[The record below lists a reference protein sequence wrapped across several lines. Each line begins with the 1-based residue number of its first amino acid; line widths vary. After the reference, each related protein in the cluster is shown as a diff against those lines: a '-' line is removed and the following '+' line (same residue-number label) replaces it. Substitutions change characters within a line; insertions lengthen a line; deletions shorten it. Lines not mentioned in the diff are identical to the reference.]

1 MSVQPR
7 EVKNK
12 KDANGVPTGKLG
24 TVYDVFIKY
33 IDINSEKK
41 TYAKKGFRTKAEAAH
56 HENEMRVKLKMPT
69 YTPILSS
76 KGKQT
81 IKEYLTN
88 WYEAY
93 CTANLRPSTADGYK
107 RNIGNHIIPHIGL
120 VKLNALTAE
129 IIDHMY
135 KELFAKGL
143 SNNSVRYIRATL
155 SVALEHACKYHYIEH
170 NPAADTITKIGKGN
184 APPSPYTVDQMKKL
198 METVAGTRWEI
209 MVVLGGLYGLRL
221 SEIIG
226 LRLPNIDVN
235 NKMFAVVE
243 QLPFKLP
250 KDTKIIS
257 EMAPP
262 KSFERTLP
270 ITDDTMP
277 FFINQLNLISKQRKE
292 TLASGAPYYE
302 NNLLVCRANGEPNNR
317 SAISSKWKKMLENH
331 GLPHLRFH
339 DLRHSAATNLHG
351 LTGDF
356 YTVGEILGH
365 TLKGLGLTLGIT
377 TNLESVTAQ
386 YIDVRLDRKKIVLD
400 AYHDALELK
409 KDSAEPNHSQEMRK
423 PKAPKKQS
431 GKDR

>member
-1 MSVQPR
+1 MSIHPR

-12 KDANGVPTGKLG
+12 RDANGNPTGKPG

-33 IDINSEKK
+33 TDIKGEKK
-41 TYAKKGFRTKAEAAH
+41 TYPKKGFRTKAEAAH
-56 HENEMRVKLKMPT
+56 HENEMRVKLRMPT

-81 IKEYLTN
+81 LQEYLRN
-88 WYEAY
+88 WYKSY
-93 CTANLRPSTADGYK
+93 CVANLRPSTADGYK
-107 RNIGNHIIPHIGL
+107 RNIENHIIPHIGL
-120 VKLNALTAE
+120 VKLNVLTAE

-135 KELFAKGL
+135 NELFAEGL

-184 APPSPYTVDQMKKL
+184 KTPAPYTVDQMKKL
-198 METVAGTRWEI
+198 METVTGTRWEI

-226 LRLPNIDVN
+226 LRLQNIDVE
-235 NKMFAVVE
+235 NKTFAVVE

-250 KDTKIIS
+250 KDEKIIS

-277 FFINQLNLISKQRKE
+277 FFVNQLDLISKQRKE
-292 TLASGAPYYE
+292 TLDGDAPYYE
-302 NNLLVCRANGEPNNR
+302 NRLLVCRSNGEPNNR
-317 SAISSKWKKMLENH
+317 SVISSTWKRMLQNH

-339 DLRHSAATNLHG
+339 DLRHSAATNLHE

-377 TNLESVTAQ
+377 GNLESVTAQ
-386 YIDVRLDRKKIVLD
+386 YIDVRLDRKKLILD
-400 AYHDALELK
+400 AYHGALGLK
-409 KDSAEPNHSQEMRK
+409 KDGAEPTSSQEK
-423 PKAPKKQS
+423 PEPKASKKQLEN
-431 GKDR
+431 DR